1 MEIQIDE
8 EQKGNKI
15 ILEEIPKVKEIHT
28 CNNCGKEYKT
38 RSGLYKHNQKCIPV
52 EEEEE
57 SEAETEYYDEEQ
69 QEQQEQYR
77 EPNMDDERVLRYK
90 LQNELKQLYMNNPS
104 SVNLNKPLYITDIEV
119 INQMSIEE
127 LQMRIIDAK
136 LTFSKK
142 LDMKVS
148 DTALTLTNQ
157 VVGGLLGC
165 IDELEQEVQKDE
177 ILREATKDLLS
188 FKILNHIPMELKVS
202 GLYSLNVATA
212 VKKSKLR
219 KQREQV
225 MKVENIE
232 DN

>member
-15 ILEEIPKVKEIHT
+15 VLEEIPKVKQVHT

-52 EEEEE
+52 EEEEGE

-69 QEQQEQYR
+69 EEQTEETIDQ
-77 EPNMDDERVLRYK
+77 ERVLRYK

-104 SVNLNKPLYITDIEV
+104 SVNLNKPLYFTDIEV